1 MGTFRQDTRLG
12 KMVPLMKTD
21 DYNDKSVTTEKL
33 ADKAVTDKK
42 VADDAISTSNIK
54 NSTIT
59 TQKLTDGSV
68 TTDKLA
74 SESVTTEKIAQGA
87 VDSEQIQYDA
97 IRNEHIEDDAVTTD
111 KLFDRCVQTDKL
123 EDHAVTMEKLAD
135 GSVVNKKLAPDAVS
149 ATKIADQ
156 AVLVSKIANEVW
168 EKLKQE
174 YMRLD
179 GTNSMKGHLFLNGN
193 SISGVRDIF
202 QNDVQLGAVIS
213 LSNSDEIILKTIE
226 VAGSEEPYHRIL
238 ADFQYGEV
246 SFPDGKVS
254 SNGYKTID
262 RTKIGLLVNDGS
274 VGLAMTD
281 SDIDGLFQQVFQ
293 TVIG

>member
-1 MGTFRQDTRLG
+1 
-12 KMVPLMKTD
+12 MVPLMKTD

-42 VADDAISTSNIK
+42 VADNAISTSNIK
-54 NSTIT
+54 DSTIT

-97 IRNEHIEDDAVTTD
+97 IKNEHIDDGAITTD
-111 KLFDRCVQTDKL
+111 KLFDYCVRTDKL

-156 AVLVSKIANEVW
+156 AVLVSKIADEVW
-168 EKLKQE
+168 DKLKNE
-174 YMRLD
+174 YLRLD
-179 GTNSMKGHLFLNGN
+179 GGNSMHGDLKMNHKMILNLSEIRGALNVGAAISLGINDTIVKMISFGN
-193 SISGVRDIF
+193 DGNPVEDVIAKLSVSGVTFPKIK
-202 QNDVQLGAVIS
+202 V
-213 LSNSDEIILKTIE
+213 
-226 VAGSEEPYHRIL
+226 
-238 ADFQYGEV
+238 V
-246 SFPDGKVS
+246 SK
-254 SNGYKTID
+254 GYMTED
-262 RTKIGLLVNDGS
+262 RTNIGLLVNDGS
-274 VGLAMTD
+274 VSLAMTD

>member
-42 VADDAISTSNIK
+42 VADNAISTSNIK
-54 NSTIT
+54 DSTIT

-74 SESVTTEKIAQGA
+74 SESVTTEKIATGA
-87 VDSEQIQYDA
+87 VTSDQLQYNA
-97 IRNEHIEDDAVTTD
+97 IKNEHIDDDAVTTD
-111 KLFDRCVQTDKL
+111 KLFDGCVQTEKL
-123 EDHAVTMEKLAD
+123 ENLSVTTEKLAD

-156 AVLVSKIANEVW
+156 AVLVSKIADEVW
-168 EKLKQE
+168 NKLKNE
-174 YMRLD
+174 YLRLD

-193 SISGVRDIF
+193 TISGVRDIF
-202 QNDVQLGAVIS
+202 QNDIDLGAVIS
-213 LSNSDEIILKTIE
+213 LSSSGEIILKTIE
-226 VAGSEEPYHRIL
+226 VNGSEEPYHRIL
-238 ADFQYGEV
+238 ADFQEGEV

-262 RTKIGLLVNDGS
+262 RTNIGLLVNDGS

>member
-42 VADDAISTSNIK
+42 VADNAIATSNIK
-54 NSTIT
+54 DLSVTSQKIVNS
-59 TQKLTDGSV
+59 SV
-68 TTDKLA
+68 TTEKLA
-74 SESVTTEKIAQGA
+74 DNAVKSEKIAQGA

-97 IRNEHIEDDAVTTD
+97 IKNEHIDDGAITTD

-149 ATKIADQ
+149 ATKIAGQ
-156 AVLVSKIANEVW
+156 AVLVSKIADEVW
-168 EKLKQE
+168 NKLKNE
-174 YMRLD
+174 YLRLD
-179 GTNSMKGHLFLNGN
+179 GTNSMKGHLFLNGYT
-193 SISGVRDIF
+193 ISGVRDIF
-202 QNDVQLGAVIS
+202 QNDIELGAVIS
-213 LSNSDEIILKTIE
+213 LSSSGEIILKTIE
-226 VAGSEEPYHRIL
+226 VDGSEEPYHRIL
-238 ADFQYGEV
+238 ADFQEGEV

-262 RTKIGLLVNDGS
+262 RTNIGLLVNDGS

>member
-42 VADDAISTSNIK
+42 VADNAIATSNIK
-54 NSTIT
+54 DISVTSQKIANS
-59 TQKLTDGSV
+59 SV
-68 TTDKLA
+68 TTEKLA
-74 SESVTTEKIAQGA
+74 DNAVTTEKIAQGA

-123 EDHAVTMEKLAD
+123 EDHAVTIEKLAD

-156 AVLVSKIANEVW
+156 AVLVSKIADEVW
-168 EKLKQE
+168 DKLKNE
-174 YMRLD
+174 YLRRDGSNFMQSDLRLNDHNIGGVKEIRNLSSIPIVIAFDKD
-179 GTNSMKGHLFLNGN
+179 GYDIKFEQWSTSGGDEEASPDFIGGFNGGAFEVPLN
-193 SISGVRDIF
+193 ITA
-202 QNDVQLGAVIS
+202 LGF
-213 LSNSDEIILKTIE
+213 KTHNRS
-226 VAGSEEPYHRIL
+226 VL
-238 ADFQYGEV
+238 
-246 SFPDGKVS
+246 
-254 SNGYKTID
+254 
-262 RTKIGLLVNDGS
+262 GLLNNNSEVIT
-274 VGLAMTD
+274 AMTD
-281 SDIDGLFQQVFQ
+281 SDIDSCITSVF
-293 TVIG
+293 G

>member
-54 NSTIT
+54 DSTIT

-174 YMRLD
+174 YLRLD

-193 SISGVRDIF
+193 TISGVRDIF

-262 RTKIGLLVNDGS
+262 RTNIGLLVNDGS

>member
-54 NSTIT
+54 DSTIT

-74 SESVTTEKIAQGA
+74 SESVTTEKIATGA
-87 VDSEQIQYDA
+87 VTSDQLQYNA
-97 IRNEHIEDDAVTTD
+97 IKNEHIDDDAVTTD
-111 KLFDRCVQTDKL
+111 KLFDGCVQTEKL
-123 EDHAVTMEKLAD
+123 ENLSVTTEKLAD
-135 GSVVNKKLAPDAVS
+135 GSVVNKKLAPDSVS

-168 EKLKQE
+168 EKLKNE
-174 YMRLD
+174 YLRLD
-179 GTNSMKGHLFLNGN
+179 GTNVMKGRLSLDGHNMA
-193 SISGVRDIF
+193 GVRDIF
-202 QNDVQLGAVIS
+202 QHNSLGAVIS
-213 LSNSDEIILKTIE
+213 LSENDEIVLKTIE

-238 ADFQYGEV
+238 ADFKEGEV
-246 SFPDGKVS
+246 SFPDGKVLT
-254 SNGYKTID
+254 NGYKTID
-262 RTKIGLLVNDGS
+262 RTNIGLLVNDGS

>member
-54 NSTIT
+54 DSTIT

-174 YMRLD
+174 YLRLD

-193 SISGVRDIF
+193 TISGVRDIF

-238 ADFQYGEV
+238 ADFQNGEV

-262 RTKIGLLVNDGS
+262 RTNIGLLVNDGS